1 MNVVFTGPA
10 FDNGG
15 NTIVRDN
22 LIAACM
28 KKGNLDVQPRVK
40 ATTNMAIAS
49 RLDTVKAKRAAQRGL
64 AVMSYPEFINKFLR
78 GVDVATGGK
87 PNHYTDKIEQDLLVP
102 DFTSTDGL
110 DPQFIL

>member
-10 FDNGG
+10 FDNSGHS
-15 NTIVRDN
+15 IVRDN

-28 KKGNLDVQPRVK
+28 KKGNFNVQPCVK
-40 ATTNMAIAS
+40 ATTDMVVAS
-49 RLDTVKAKRAAQRGL
+49 RLDTAKAKGAAQRGL
-64 AVMSYPEFINKFLR
+64 AVLGYPEFINKFLR
-78 GVDVATGGK
+78 GVDVASGGK
-87 PNHYTDKIEQDLLVP
+87 PNHYTDKIEKDLLVP